1 MGRRVLTMAL
11 VLHLATSMHLAH
23 VASVSCMLFLIYF
36 VSLADEAQQ
45 KPGSCFHC
53 FLSLVIG

>member
-1 MGRRVLTMAL
+1 MAL

-23 VASVSCMLFLIYF
+23 VASVSCMLFFLIYF